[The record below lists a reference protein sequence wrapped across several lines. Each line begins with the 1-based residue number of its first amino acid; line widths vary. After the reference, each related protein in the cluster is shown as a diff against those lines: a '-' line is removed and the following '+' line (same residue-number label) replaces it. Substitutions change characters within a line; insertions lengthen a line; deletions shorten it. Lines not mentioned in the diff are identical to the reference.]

1 MATLYG
7 LQALGRRFHD
17 SEPPPIRMS
26 NEIHIIQTT
35 LPDTWIE
42 AEVGAFAQTM
52 LGAGAACVQHS
63 SIRSTYKWEGKIE
76 STLEWKLQL
85 KVPQSQIETV
95 LTSIEKN
102 HPYDTPQ
109 LIHWPVQATEGYAEW
124 VDST

>member
-26 NEIHIIQTT
+26 NEIQIIQTT
-35 LPDTWIE
+35 LPDSWIE
-42 AEVGAFAQTM
+42 AEVGVFAQAM
-52 LGAGAACVQHS
+52 LEAGAACVQHS
-63 SIRSTYKWEGKIE
+63 TIRSTYKWEGEIE
-76 STLEWKLQL
+76 STVEWKLQL

-95 LTSIEKN
+95 LTSIENN

-109 LIHWPVQATEGYAEW
+109 IIHWSAKATEEYARW